1 MQQINTN
8 NTSIIHVNSL
18 LWLFFGRRKS
28 PSPTLHDEI
37 TNHARIIFCWPPISV
52 TKVVPQFRT
61 TLSLVSGVPNMRF
74 SWFFLGPKKPRD
86 FRSRGFSTPQLREAL
101 GCDVFD
107 LQMHLKL
114 ECIGKRSETYV
125 PIYICLVLFGWY
137 IKYTYS
143 LYIHV
148 WLIYFYIGSIGRLYI
163 YLHGM
168 VELFGEEN

>member
-1 MQQINTN
+1 M
-8 NTSIIHVNSL
+8 SIIHVNSL

-28 PSPTLHDEI
+28 PSPTLHDES
-37 TNHARIIFCWPPISV
+37 RIMHGFVLLAPPISV
-52 TKVVPQFRT
+52 TKVVHSFAPTFLPGFRGAKISVFVVFFGT
-61 TLSLVSGVPNMRF
+61 KKSLGIF
-74 SWFFLGPKKPRD
+74 D
-86 FRSRGFSTPQLREAL
+86 RGFSTPLNWGKL
-101 GCDVFD
+101 WGGDVFD
-107 LQMHLKL
+107 LQMHLK
-114 ECIGKRSETYV
+114 KRMYWEE
-125 PIYICLVLFGWY
+125 IWNLRAYIHMFGWY